1 MTKNVT
7 KIYEVYNPGDG
18 SERCRFIGH
27 VRYTRF
33 RRLARGRKQALKSG
47 IDIAVLFDG
56 KRPYDSY
63 RILPNG
69 QYEIYNCSTQE
80 QHTLPYGA
88 VYYPTPYITPE
99 SQEEYLY

>member
-1 MTKNVT
+1 MRKNVT
-7 KIYEVYNPGDG
+7 KLYEAYYPGDG
-18 SERCRFIGH
+18 TARYRFIGY

-33 RRLARGRKQALKSG
+33 RSLARGRKQALKSG

-56 KRPYDSY
+56 KRPYDEY

-69 QYEIYNCSTQE
+69 QYEIYNWETLE

-88 VYYPTPYITPE
+88 IYYPTVAITPE
-99 SQEEYLY
+99 SPEEYIS